1 MLNQRGFDLWADGYD
16 QSVQVSEEN
25 DHYPFAGYK
34 QILNAIYNEIMT
46 KESLNILD
54 IGFGTGV
61 LTGKLYDA
69 GHRITGLDFSDKMIQ
84 IAKEKMPN
92 ATLIQY
98 DLTNGFPDQILTE
111 KYDYIVSTYALHHF
125 TDAYKVQLLEQ
136 VLPMLTKEG
145 KLLIGDVSFQTE
157 EDHNRCRDRYEDVW
171 DDDEYYFVLEEIKQR
186 LAGNVQIEYEQLSH
200 CGGVFS
206 LTPRS

>member
-1 MLNQRGFDLWADGYD
+1 
-16 QSVQVSEEN
+16 
-25 DHYPFAGYK
+25 
-34 QILNAIYNEIMT
+34 MT

-69 GHRITGLDFSDKMIQ
+69 GHHITGLDFSDKMIQ
-84 IAKEKMPN
+84 IAEEKMPN
-92 ATLIQY
+92 ARLIQW
-98 DLTNGFPDQILTE
+98 DLTNGFPDQILAA

-136 VLPMLTKEG
+136 VLPTLKKEG

-157 EDHNRCRDRYEDVW
+157 EDHNRCRDRYKDVW
-171 DDDEYYFVLEEIKQR
+171 DYDEYYFVFEEIKKR
-186 LAGNVQIEYEQLSH
+186 LAGNKQIEYTQLSH
-200 CGGVFS
+200 CGGVFA
-206 LTPRS
+206 LTPQT